1 LKSRVSVIIPCHN
14 TEAFLA
20 ETIESVLAQT
30 RPAAEILVIDD
41 GSTDR
46 TREVAAS
53 FGARVTLRS
62 KPNGGP
68 ASARNLGM
76 HLATGEYLAFLDS
89 DDLWYPEKLARQL
102 AAMETNPQIDLLFSE
117 AWMFREERGA
127 RQLLRKIGYTGDP
140 TFRQLLFGDFIPN
153 STVLLRRSVVDRVGW
168 LNEDRELIGVE
179 DYEYW
184 MRVAYH
190 GTLAGLAEPLA
201 FYRLR
206 EGSLMGDG
214 REIEKGLTLALAA
227 LSTVESQFP
236 AMWEEAQVQRE
247 ALLARLHV
255 RAGFAWKQRRAWVS
269 CLSHYGQ
276 ALRHWPHPRVLRW
289 LVAASILPKWS

>member
-1 LKSRVSVIIPCHN
+1 
-14 TEAFLA
+14 
-20 ETIESVLAQT
+20 
-30 RPAAEILVIDD
+30 
-41 GSTDR
+41 
-46 TREVAAS
+46 VAAS
-53 FGARVTLRS
+53 FGARITLRS

-68 ASARNLGM
+68 ASARNLAM
-76 HLATGEYLAFLDS
+76 RLATGDYLAFLDG
-89 DDLWYPEKLARQL
+89 DDLWYPEKLERQV
-102 AAMETNPQIDLLFSE
+102 AAMEANPRVDLLFSE
-117 AWMFREERGA
+117 AWMFRDEGGERRML
-127 RQLLRKIGYTGDP
+127 RQIGYTGDP

-153 STVLLRRSVVDRVGW
+153 STVLLRRSVIERVGW
-168 LNEDRELIGVE
+168 LNEERGLIGVE

-190 GTLAGLAEPLA
+190 GALAGLAEPLGL
-201 FYRLR
+201 YRLR

-227 LSTVESQFP
+227 LSTVESRFP
-236 AMWEEAQVQRE
+236 SMWEEAEVRRE

-255 RAGFAWKQRRAWVS
+255 RAGFAWKQRKDWAA

-289 LVAASILPKWS
+289 LIAASILPKWS

>member
-1 LKSRVSVIIPCHN
+1 MKSRVSVIIPCYN

-53 FGARVTLRS
+53 FGTRITLQS

-76 HLATGEYLAFLDS
+76 RRATGEYLAFLDG
-89 DDLWYPEKLARQL
+89 DDLWYPEKLERQV
-102 AAMETNPQIDLLFSE
+102 ATMEANSRVDLLFSE
-117 AWMFREERGA
+117 AWMFRDEGGA
-127 RQLLRKIGYTGDP
+127 RQRLRKIGYTGDP

-153 STVLLRRSVVDRVGW
+153 STVLLRRSVIERVGW
-168 LNEDRELIGVE
+168 LNEDRGLIGVE

-190 GTLAGLAEPLA
+190 GVMAGLAEPLGL
-201 FYRLR
+201 YRLR

-214 REIEKGLTLALAA
+214 REIEKGLALALAA
-227 LSTVESQFP
+227 LSAVESRFP
-236 AMWEEAQVQRE
+236 SMWEETQVQRE

-255 RAGFAWKQRRAWVS
+255 RAAFAWKQRGAWGS
-269 CLSHYGQ
+269 CLSHYGK

-289 LVAASILPKWS
+289 IVAASILPKWS